1 MTTLMDATTEQE
13 VDHIPTI
20 KERGSNVYKP
30 EDIKRWGV
38 ERFLDAV
45 SPDEPF
51 QFGIAFTDEENRR
64 MDAVLDEEKHR
75 K

>member
-1 MTTLMDATTEQE
+1 METKATEE
-13 VDHIPTI
+13 PSEHIPTI

-38 ERFLDAV
+38 ERFLNAV
-45 SPDEPF
+45 APKEPF
-51 QFGIAFTDEENRR
+51 VFGIEFSDDENRR
-64 MDAVLDEEKHR
+64 MDEILTEERNR

>member
-1 MTTLMDATTEQE
+1 MGTTKQQE
-13 VDHIPTI
+13 LEHIPTI

-38 ERFLDAV
+38 ERFLDTV
-45 SPDEPF
+45 SPKKSF
-51 QFGIAFTDEENRR
+51 QFGIEFTEEENRR
-64 MDAVLDEEKHR
+64 MDEVIAEEKDR

>member
-1 MTTLMDATTEQE
+1 METKKTTETE
-13 VDHIPTI
+13 LEHIPTI
-20 KERGSNVYKP
+20 KERGSSVYKP

-45 SPDEPF
+45 SPKEPF
-51 QFGIAFTDEENRR
+51 VFGIEFTEEESRR
-64 MDAVLDEEKHR
+64 MDKILAEEKDR

>member
-1 MTTLMDATTEQE
+1 METTKAEELE
-13 VDHIPTI
+13 HIPTI

-30 EDIKRWGV
+30 SDIKRWGV

-45 SPDEPF
+45 SPKEPLR
-51 QFGIAFTDEENRR
+51 FGIKFSDEENQR
-64 MDAVLDEEKHR
+64 MDEILEEEKNR

>member
-1 MTTLMDATTEQE
+1 METTRERELE
-13 VDHIPTI
+13 HIPTI
-20 KERGSNVYKP
+20 EEQGSSIYKP

-45 SPDEPF
+45 SPKEPF
-51 QFGIAFTDEENRR
+51 QFGIEFTEEENRR
-64 MDAVLDEEKHR
+64 MDDILEAEKDR

>member
-1 MTTLMDATTEQE
+1 METTKEQE
-13 VDHIPTI
+13 LEHIPTI
-20 KERGSNVYKP
+20 KERGSNIYKP

-45 SPDEPF
+45 SPKEPF
-51 QFGIAFTDEENRR
+51 RFGIQFTEEENRR
-64 MDAVLDEEKHR
+64 MDEILEEEKNR